1 MTVQFNIMNFTKP
14 DSLFNFGM
22 RVSCYSEKM
31 AQGTNEDGS
40 NGRGWYRGGD
50 RISYYGNGI
59 KKDTVYSSCGYY
71 TLSFSYKF
79 QHDDDTVYFAF
90 CFPYTFTDLM
100 SDIGEIEADASR
112 REICQRKTLCKTIG
126 GQDCEILTI
135 TNKADLKK
143 DDK

>member
-1 MTVQFNIMNFTKP
+1 MNFTKP

-22 RVSCYSEKM
+22 KVSIYSDKM
-31 AQGTNEDGS
+31 AQGTDEEGT

-59 KKDTVYSSCGYY
+59 KKDVGYSCFCYY

-90 CFPYTFTDLM
+90 CFPYSYSDLQSDLM
-100 SDIGEIEADASR
+100 EIEMDPAR
-112 REICQRKTLCKTIG
+112 REICQRKTLCKTIS
-126 GQDCEILTI
+126 GQDCDILTI
-135 TNKADLKK
+135 T
-143 DDK
+143 